1 MLDVSTLFHKESVCI
16 QEKREDKEERREFWE
31 RRVVKCVEHTP
42 YLHVNGRENKVCVGK
57 GKEDPHSN

>member
-42 YLHVNGRENKVCVGK
+42 YLHVNGGEDKVGVGK
-57 GKEDPHSN
+57 